1 MGDGT
6 GVGDDDYWSKMLSLD
21 NEQID
26 EFINPIGFNTTP
38 IKQHTSRAFRQ
49 NNHLDLIPDRTIEVQ
64 IYNSNLNASSS
75 LINAGL

>member
-26 EFINPIGFNTTP
+26 KIYEPPPRIIEPVGFNTTP
-38 IKQHTSRAFRQ
+38 IKQHTTRAVRQ
-49 NNHLDLIPDRTIEVQ
+49 NNHLDLIHNKTVEVK
-64 IYNSNLNASSS
+64 IYQT
-75 LINAGL
+75 